1 MTLVG
6 QTTDT
11 LANLTANHPFLSGL
25 DPRFCNFLNE
35 CASVWRLGPSQ
46 DIFREHGNADSF
58 YLIQSGRVALD
69 IFVPRAGVET
79 IQTLESGEALGWS
92 WLFPPYRWHFTAKA
106 IEPTE
111 LIGFD
116 AAHLRERMQEDRDF
130 GNELLARI
138 ACVLYQRLQATRRQL
153 IGFYGIIE

>member
-11 LANLTANHPFLSGL
+11 LANLTANHLFLSGL

-35 CASVWRLGPSQ
+35 CASVWRLDPSQ

-69 IFVPRAGVET
+69 IFVPGRGVET
-79 IQTLESGEALGWS
+79 IQTLEAGEALGWS

-106 IEPTE
+106 MEPTE

-116 AAHLRERMQEDRDF
+116 AAHLRERMQENRDF

-138 ACVLYQRLQATRRQL
+138 ARVLYQRLQATRRQL
-153 IGFYGIIE
+153 VGFYGVIE